1 MTEVHVIVPE
11 GIDDPARPS
20 GGNVYDRHVCRGLA
34 ALGWTVR
41 EHAVAGAWPRPGE
54 TGLAALARA
63 VRRIPDGAVVLLD
76 GLLASAA
83 PEALVPEARRL
94 RQVVVLH
101 MPLGDRRERE
111 VLEAAAAIVTTSE
124 WTRRRLGELHGL
136 PAGRV
141 HVAEPGVAPADLAP
155 GSAAGDRLLCVAA
168 VTPGKGHDV
177 LLGGLA
183 ATADLPWRCACVG
196 SLDRDPAWAAKVRR
210 RARELGPRVIFP
222 GPRTGPELDRA
233 YASADLLVLASHA
246 ETYGMVVTE
255 ALARGLPVLATDAGG
270 VREAL
275 GSGGVLV
282 PPGDA
287 AALGA
292 ALRRWLADA
301 ELRGR
306 LRRAARERRASL
318 RPWAATAADVA
329 GVLAAVTTIAEV
341 PAGAAR

>member
-1 MTEVHVIVPE
+1 MSEVHFIVPE
-11 GIDDPARPS
+11 GVDDPARPS
-20 GGNVYDRHVCRGLA
+20 GGNTYDRRVGDGLA

-41 EHAVAGAWPRPGE
+41 EHAVPGP
-54 TGLAALARA
+54 AALADTLRW
-63 VRRIPDGAVVLLD
+63 VPDGAVVLLD
-76 GLLASAA
+76 GLIASDA

-94 RQVVVLH
+94 RQVVLLH

-111 VLEAAAAIVTTSE
+111 VLEGAAAIVTTSE
-124 WTRRRLGELHGL
+124 WTRARLGELYGL
-136 PAGRV
+136 PADRM
-141 HVAEPGVAPADLAP
+141 HVAEPGVDPAVLAPA
-155 GSAAGDRLLCVAA
+155 SAAGDRLLCVAA
-168 VTPGKGHDV
+168 VMPGKGHDV

-183 ATADLPWRCACVG
+183 AAADLPWRCTCVG
-196 SLDRDPAWAAKVRR
+196 SLDRDPAWAATVRR
-210 RARELGPRVIFP
+210 RAHELGQRVAFP

-275 GSGGVLV
+275 GSGGLLV

-292 ALRRWLADA
+292 ALRSWLSDGG
-301 ELRGR
+301 LRER
-306 LRRAARERRASL
+306 LRRAARERRATL

-329 GVLAAVTTIAEV
+329 GALVAVGDL
-341 PAGAAR
+341 AGAAR